1 MITQTVGNDWMDA
14 RLVTPVLRLAWV
26 VGDFHDSYSM
36 VVEIDLLYFTLLYYY
51 IFRRFSD

>member
-1 MITQTVGNDWMDA
+1 MDA